1 MASDDSLHILVI
13 EDDADTQANIRD
25 ILALDGYCVSAAST
39 CAEALDRECWDDV
52 SAILLDRKLPDG
64 TAEEILPRLRQL
76 APHAQIVV
84 VTGFPDVESTI
95 GALREGAYD
104 YLLKP
109 INPDALRASLRRI
122 AERKRIEQSL
132 RESEQRMRVILN
144 TAADAIIT
152 IDQRGIVQSVNA
164 ATVKMFGYSRDEL
177 VGHNIK
183 LLMPPPYHDE
193 HDGYITRYLETGEA
207 RILGIGR
214 EMVGRHQDGS
224 RFPIGLTVSE
234 VDHLGLFTGIVR
246 DISAMK
252 ELQKQVLEIAAEENR
267 RIGHELHDNIQQQLT
282 GLGLLAKTVADRLKA
297 GATDASFS
305 TTSDMAAQVATG
317 IKEAANQVHLLSHG
331 LVPVE
336 VDAEGLRS
344 ALANLASRI
353 NEQYGMQC
361 DFHCAG
367 VVEVSDNFV
376 ATHLYRIAQEAVN
389 NATKHGRAKRI
400 EISLTE
406 VDEGMTMKV
415 LDNGSG
421 IGARFDAGSG
431 MGLQI
436 MQYRAGLIGATLR
449 IGSGEDGGTQVIC
462 TALRGGGG

>member
-1 MASDDSLHILVI
+1 VANDDSLHILVI

-39 CAEALDRECWDDV
+39 CAEALDRDCWDDV

-122 AERKRIEQSL
+122 AEQKRIEQAL

-183 LLMPPPYHDE
+183 LLIPPPYHDE
-193 HDGYITRYLETGEA
+193 HDGYIARYLETGEA
-207 RILGIGR
+207 RILGVGR
-214 EMVGRHQDGS
+214 EVVGRHQDGS

-234 VDHLGLFTGIVR
+234 VDHLGLFTGIIR
-246 DISAMK
+246 DISAIK

-282 GLGLLAKTVADRLKA
+282 GLGLLARTVADRLEAA

-305 TTSDMAAQVATG
+305 TTSDMASQVAKG
-317 IKEAANQVHLLSHG
+317 IKEAANQVHLLARG

-344 ALANLASRI
+344 ALADLASRI
-353 NEQYGMQC
+353 SEQYGMQC

-376 ATHLYRIAQEAVN
+376 ATHLYRIAQEAIN

-406 VDEGMTMKV
+406 VDEGITMKV

-421 IGARFDAGSG
+421 IGEKQNSDPG
-431 MGLQI
+431 MGLRI
-436 MQYRAGLIGATLR
+436 MQYRAGLIGATVQVAP
-449 IGSGEDGGTQVIC
+449 GECKGTQVIC
-462 TALRGGGG
+462 TVLRGG